1 MRGICFAGA
10 LRQSGDVVVLD
21 PGLARVLQ
29 LWDGAETPAG
39 SSRRRWR
46 ERERLS
52 GLGHPAL
59 DVGAGVRYLALLMKL
74 LLTPFRFPADA
85 GDPLPC
91 SWLCFNL
98 Q

>member
-1 MRGICFAGA
+1 MLVLLGA
-10 LRQSGDVVVLD
+10 ALV
-21 PGLARVLQ
+21 RVLQ

-39 SSRRRWR
+39 SSWRQWR
-46 ERERLS
+46 EA
-52 GLGHPAL
+52 LG
-59 DVGAGVRYLALLMKL
+59 VWCFVLLMML
-74 LLTPFRFPADA
+74 LHPSPADT